1 MKSILL
7 AFEKD
12 QQLEIRRLIKSTL
25 LRTKSKITSVETI
38 GGAKSQLYR
47 EKLRTAN
54 YIYCNSESSDED
66 VDTIDNTIDEYLK
79 CLKLN
84 TIKCPLEFWRTRQ
97 FKWPELAQIA
107 KKYLG
112 VPASSAAVERMFSI
126 CGFLNS
132 DRRRMTGISL
142 FENQVVLKLNENLLL
157 K

>member
-1 MKSILL
+1 LGVLI
-7 AFEKD
+7 
-12 QQLEIRRLIKSTL
+12 QLN
-25 LRTKSKITSVETI
+25 
-38 GGAKSQLYR
+38 R

-84 TIKCPLEFWRTRQ
+84 TIKCPLEFWTNQ